1 MPVTASRMQTYDHSI
16 GDVHEP
22 AQGIRPLEYN
32 IINMRLGK
40 LTLGSKRWWYAL
52 FDVLHMLDYDEVN
65 RLCAGRR
72 IPAFIARRVDG
83 QHRAWVNSVKNN
95 PNAKRIGK
103 APSHT
108 SRCQQAI
115 NLLRTAPAHQ
125 LGFVTVVA
133 DFAGSESE
141 AEAQAEASAKRLS
154 SFIRRRFEDAVCVLF
169 PEVDQKVAS
178 SVAPSLIPRAG
189 WKVEFDENQ
198 RIFKVHFHGLIYVP
212 GFSAADIEA
221 AFRLDKNGK
230 RNRFY
235 SGSNQVRVISV
246 EEAPGCYDGTPD
258 VDGVAGYSTKYHY
271 KPPVMSRM
279 LAGFIS
285 WLVVTSSIISNPKAH
300 VVVGIRKGIVIHPT
314 LCDSCNQVEQDCE
327 CSLPLEG
334 ISLDEFYGNA
344 SDAPHSDC
352 LTVTHGSSSGVVV
365 YYSPGSKNIIL
376 NSLSLSA
383 CKCAKNGYEKKF
395 HGRDPF
401 ERKHRKSMLQN
412 ILFPMGP

>member
-1 MPVTASRMQTYDHSI
+1 MADAAKRMQAYDHSF
-16 GDVHEP
+16 GDLHEP
-22 AQGIRPLEYN
+22 ARSVRPLEYN

-52 FDVLHMLDYDEVN
+52 FDVLHLLDYEEVN

-72 IPAFIARRVDG
+72 IPYFIARRLDG
-83 QHRAWVNSVKNN
+83 QHRSWVNSVKHS

-108 SRCQQAI
+108 SRNQQAI
-115 NLLRTAPAHQ
+115 NLLRTAPADQ

-154 SFIRRRFEDAVCVLF
+154 SFIRRRFDDAVCVLF

-178 SVAPSLIPRAG
+178 SVAPSLLRMAG
-189 WKVEFDENQ
+189 WRTKFDDNQ
-198 RIFKVHFHGLIYVP
+198 RIFKTHFHGLIYVP
-212 GFSAADIEA
+212 GFGPADIEA
-221 AFRLDKNGK
+221 AFKLDKNGK

-235 SGSNQVRVISV
+235 SGSNQVRVIPV
-246 EEAPGCYDGTPD
+246 EEAPGCDDGTPD

-271 KPPVMSRM
+271 KPPVISRM
-279 LAGFIS
+279 LEGFIS

-300 VVVGIRKGIVIHPT
+300 VVVGIRKGIVIHST
-314 LCDSCNQVEQDCE
+314 LCDTCNQVEQECE
-327 CSLPLEG
+327 CSLPIEV
-334 ISLDEFYGNA
+334 ISLEEFYGNG
-344 SDAPHSDC
+344 SDDTYSDSSA
-352 LTVTHGSSSGVVV
+352 VAHQSSPGSVS
-365 YYSPGSKNIIL
+365 YDSPGSKNTIL
-376 NSLSLSA
+376 NSPTLSA
-383 CKCAKNGYEKKF
+383 CKCAMNGHGKKF
-395 HGRDPF
+395 HGRGTF
-401 ERKHRKSMLQN
+401 ERKHRNSTLQN